1 MTTTTE
7 TIISPPHPSVSH
19 APENRLLEVRGLSKQ
34 FVVEKKKLF
43 GPPAKIFTALD
54 NVSFDVYR
62 GETFG
67 IVGES
72 GSGKTTAV
80 RCILRALAPSAGVVN
95 FTNKG
100 RTLDLARIPD
110 RQFKPLRQEM
120 QMVFQDPYASLNP
133 RMTVGDIV
141 GEPLLIH
148 SIGTKKERV
157 EKVADMLKRV
167 GLLPEHM
174 HRYPHAFSGG
184 QRQRIGIARA
194 LILRP
199 ALVVADE
206 AVSALDVSV
215 QAQILDLLR
224 ELQREFHLT
233 YLFVAHN
240 LAVVRTFC
248 DRVAVMY
255 RGRIM
260 ELGTSEQ
267 VLVRPRH
274 AYTKVL
280 LSAVP
285 RPDPDFK
292 MQPISAADLTPEQLK
307 PCEDVA

>member
-1 MTTTTE
+1 MTTAEKQVTPLPGSAGDGRE
-7 TIISPPHPSVSH
+7 RV
-19 APENRLLEVRGLSKQ
+19 LEVRNLSKIY
-34 FVVEKKKLF
+34 VVQKKKMF
-43 GPPAKIFTALD
+43 GAPEKLFTALD
-54 NVSFDVYR
+54 GVSFDVYR

-80 RCILRALAPSAGVVN
+80 RCILRALAPTSGSVM
-95 FTNKG
+95 FHNKG
-100 RTLDLARIPD
+100 RTVDLATVPNRE
-110 RQFKPLRQEM
+110 FKPLRQEM

-148 SIGTKKERV
+148 GIGSKKDRV
-157 EKVADMLKRV
+157 GQVADMLKRV

-224 ELQREFHLT
+224 ELQREFNLT
-233 YLFVAHN
+233 YIFVAHN
-240 LAVVRTFC
+240 LAVVKTFC

-255 RGRIM
+255 RGKIM
-260 ELGTSEQ
+260 ELGSSEQ

-285 RPDPDFK
+285 RADPDFK
-292 MQPISAADLTPEQLK
+292 MKPMSVTDLTAEELV
-307 PCEDVA
+307 PCEPS

>member
-1 MTTTTE
+1 M
-7 TIISPPHPSVSH
+7 
-19 APENRLLEVRGLSKQ
+19 
-34 FVVEKKKLF
+34 
-43 GPPAKIFTALD
+43 
-54 NVSFDVYR
+54 
-62 GETFG
+62 
-67 IVGES
+67 
-72 GSGKTTAV
+72 
-80 RCILRALAPSAGVVN
+80 
-95 FTNKG
+95 
-100 RTLDLARIPD
+100 
-110 RQFKPLRQEM
+110 KPLRQEM

-148 SIGTKKERV
+148 KIGSKKDRI

-224 ELQREFHLT
+224 ELQREFQLT

-248 DRVAVMY
+248 DKVAVMY
-255 RGRIM
+255 RGKIM
-260 ELGTSEQ
+260 ELGPTPQ
-267 VLVRPRH
+267 VLVHPRH

-292 MQPISAADLTPEQLK
+292 MQPLNVADLTPDQLQ
-307 PCEDVA
+307 PCDPA

>member
-1 MTTTTE
+1 MTATTS
-7 TIISPPHPSVSH
+7 IRPNIPAPSAAGV
-19 APENRLLEVRGLSKQ
+19 PNGERLLEVRDLSKE
-34 FVVEKKKLF
+34 FILEKKRLF
-43 GPPAKIFTALD
+43 GKPAKIFTAVD
-54 NVSFDVYR
+54 RVSFDVYR

-80 RCILRALAPSAGVVN
+80 RCILRALSPSGGTVRFSN
-95 FTNKG
+95 QG
-100 RTLDLARIPD
+100 RTVDLSSMAEG
-110 RQFKPLRQEM
+110 QLKPLRKEM
-120 QMVFQDPYASLNP
+120 QMIFQDPYASLNP

-148 SIGTKKERV
+148 RMGKPRERKGRV
-157 EKVADMLKRV
+157 IEMLERV
-167 GLLPEHM
+167 GLLAEHM

-194 LILRP
+194 
-199 ALVVADE
+199 
-206 AVSALDVSV
+206 
-215 QAQILDLLR
+215 
-224 ELQREFHLT
+224 
-233 YLFVAHN
+233 HN

-248 DRVAVMY
+248 SRVAVMY

-260 ELGTSEQ
+260 ELGACEQ
-267 VLVRPRH
+267 VLVHPRH

-292 MQPISAADLTPEQLK
+292 MQPLSVTDLTPEELV
-307 PCEDVA
+307 PCD

>member
-1 MTTTTE
+1 VFEAGTTALRAAKAGE
-7 TIISPPHPSVSH
+7 RV
-19 APENRLLEVRGLSKQ
+19 LEVRGLSKE
-34 FVVEKKKLF
+34 FVLSKKKMF
-43 GPPAKIFTALD
+43 GGPAKIFTALD
-54 NVSFDVYR
+54 KVSFDVFR

-80 RCILRALAPSAGVVN
+80 RCILRALAPTAGTVL

-100 RTLDLARIPD
+100 RTVDLAAVSD
-110 RQFKPLRQEM
+110 RKLKPLRQEM

-148 SIGTKKERV
+148 GIGKKRDRAERV
-157 EKVADMLKRV
+157 VEMLKRV
-167 GLLPEHM
+167 GLEAEHM

-224 ELQREFHLT
+224 ELQREFGLT

-292 MQPISAADLTPEQLK
+292 MQPLSAAGLTAEELE
-307 PCEDVA
+307 PCAGEGA

>member
-1 MTTTTE
+1 
-7 TIISPPHPSVSH
+7 V
-19 APENRLLEVRGLSKQ
+19 
-34 FVVEKKKLF
+34 
-43 GPPAKIFTALD
+43 
-54 NVSFDVYR
+54 
-62 GETFG
+62 
-67 IVGES
+67 
-72 GSGKTTAV
+72 
-80 RCILRALAPSAGVVN
+80 
-95 FTNKG
+95 
-100 RTLDLARIPD
+100 DLATYPD
-110 RQFKPLRQEM
+110 RQLKPLRKEM

-148 SIGTKKERV
+148 KIGNARER
-157 EKVADMLKRV
+157 KDRVAEMLKLV
-167 GLLPEHM
+167 GLLPEHA

-224 ELQREFHLT
+224 ELQREFQLT

-248 DRVAVMY
+248 TRVAVMY

-260 ELGTSEQ
+260 EHGSCEQ

-292 MQPISAADLTPEQLK
+292 MRPLSVTDLTPGELE
-307 PCEDVA
+307 PCAE

>member
-1 MTTTTE
+1 MTTITATD
-7 TIISPPHPSVSH
+7 
-19 APENRLLEVRGLSKQ
+19 RLLEVRNLSKHY
-34 FVVEKKKLF
+34 VVQKKKFL
-43 GPPAKIFTALD
+43 GPPAKTFTALD
-54 NVSFDVYR
+54 DISFNVTR

-80 RCILRALAPSAGVVN
+80 RCILRALAPSAGTVL
-95 FTNKG
+95 FTNKN
-100 RTLDLARIPD
+100 RTVDLATIPD
-110 RQFKPLRQEM
+110 RQLKPLRQEM

-148 SIGTKKERV
+148 KIGAKRDRK

-255 RGRIM
+255 HGKIM
-260 ELGTSEQ
+260 ELGPTQQ
-267 VLVRPRH
+267 VLVHPRH

-292 MQPISAADLTPEQLK
+292 MQPLNVTDLTPDQLQ
-307 PCEDVA
+307 PIEADAN

>member
-1 MTTTTE
+1 LPAHGVAHT
-7 TIISPPHPSVSH
+7 
-19 APENRLLEVRGLSKQ
+19 PENRVLEVRNLSKQ

-43 GPPAKIFTALD
+43 GPPPKIFTAVD
-54 NVSFDVYR
+54 NISFDVFR

-80 RCILRALAPSAGVVN
+80 RCILRALAPTAGVCN

-100 RTLDLARIPD
+100 RTLDLAKIPD

-120 QMVFQDPYASLNP
+120 QMIFQDPYASLNP
-133 RMTVGDIV
+133 RMTVGDII

-148 SIGTKKERV
+148 GIGSKKDRI

-255 RGRIM
+255 RGKIM

-292 MQPISAADLTPEQLK
+292 MQPMSVTSLTPEQLK
-307 PCEDVA
+307 PCEELV